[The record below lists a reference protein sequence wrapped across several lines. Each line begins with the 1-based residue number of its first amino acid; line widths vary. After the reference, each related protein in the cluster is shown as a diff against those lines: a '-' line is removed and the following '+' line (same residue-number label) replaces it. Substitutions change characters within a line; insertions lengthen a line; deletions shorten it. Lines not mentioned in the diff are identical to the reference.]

1 MIEEN
6 YKLRQLEIIGKGSY
20 GKVIKCFDEKSW
32 RFYAL
37 KIIEVEADK
46 PWKITLIAKEIEA
59 MIKLTHFSSDK
70 FA

>member
-1 MIEEN
+1 ME
-6 YKLRQLEIIGKGSY
+6 LETIGKGGS
-20 GKVIKCFDEKSW
+20 GKIIKCFDEKSW

-59 MIKLTHFSSDK
+59 MIKLTKFSPDK